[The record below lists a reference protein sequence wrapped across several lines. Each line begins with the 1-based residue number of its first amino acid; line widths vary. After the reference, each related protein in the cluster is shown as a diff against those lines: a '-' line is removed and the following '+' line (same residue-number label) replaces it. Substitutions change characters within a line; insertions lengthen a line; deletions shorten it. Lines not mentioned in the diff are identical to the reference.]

1 MLKKNNKKN
10 CTRKN
15 ENPPTRWAEIP
26 QGNVDGEVADLTEL
40 QATKVTNYFKPGES
54 ETQNTRD
61 KHPGDG
67 TQEKEEEEER
77 LNKHR
82 EKLTKKT
89 MSASL
94 ICCSP

>member
-1 MLKKNNKKN
+1 M
-10 CTRKN
+10 
-15 ENPPTRWAEIP
+15 
-26 QGNVDGEVADLTEL
+26 DGEVADLTEL
-40 QATKVTNYFKPGES
+40 QATKVTNYFKHPAS
-54 ETQNTRD
+54 QTQNTRD

-67 TQEKEEEEER
+67 MQEKEEEEER
-77 LNKHR
+77 RNKNR